1 MNASIPS
8 VIPAGI
14 GTGIGSMPGTEPR
27 STAKLIA
34 GELDWPFLAELPAR
48 GLGADIVGRTA
59 AVLVDIA
66 LDTARVSP
74 GEGTTYRIAGRPGR
88 LVSRARGYLDADL
101 DAAEETFER
110 TGLRGDGRPFT
121 ITLCGPYTFAAT
133 VELASGHK
141 VLHDRGAVRDVAA
154 SMAEGLAQLAA
165 NVERRLG
172 AGVVVQLDE
181 PLIGAV
187 LDGRIRPLTRLD
199 VMPEVSAE
207 GAAQLLQSMSARIA
221 RPMVLH
227 SCATPRWDVIEH
239 LTDFAVSFDVSL
251 LDEAQYDRFGGF
263 VDGGGRVLAG
273 IVPTARPSRAVSV
286 DQTSSR
292 LAALIDRVGLSR
304 AVLAEQLAVSPTCG
318 LAAADQAWAAE
329 ALGVAAKVGQLC
341 AEDPAAL

>member
-1 MNASIPS
+1 MNVIPS
-8 VIPAGI
+8 GI
-14 GTGIGSMPGTEPR
+14 GTGLGSMPGTDPR
-27 STAKLIA
+27 ATAKLIA

-48 GLGADIVGRTA
+48 GVGADIIGRTA

-74 GEGTTYRIAGRPGR
+74 GEGTTYRIAGRPGH

-101 DAAEETFER
+101 DAAEEMFER
-110 TGLRGDGRPFT
+110 SGLRGDGRPFT

-181 PLIGAV
+181 PMIGAV

-199 VMPEVSAE
+199 VMPEVTAE
-207 GAAQLLQSMSARIA
+207 GAAALLGGIA
-221 RPMVLH
+221 ERVGRPMVLH
-227 SCATPRWDVIEH
+227 NCGTLRWDVTAH
-239 LTDFAVSFDVSL
+239 LREFAVSLDVSL
-251 LDEAQYDRFGGF
+251 LDAGQYDDFGGF
-263 VDGGGRVLAG
+263 VDRGGRVVAG
-273 IVPTARPSRAVSV
+273 VVPTARPPRAVSV
-286 DQTSSR
+286 EQPATR
-292 LAALIDRVGLSR
+292 LAGLIDRIGLPR
-304 AVLAEQLAVSPTCG
+304 KVLAEQIAVSPTCG
-318 LAAADQAWAAE
+318 LAGADQRWAAA
-329 ALGVAAKVGQLC
+329 ALGLAAKLGGLI
-341 AEDPAAL
+341 ADDPQAL